1 MPDNNQS
8 PKPMLA
14 HIAVDVI
21 LTKDDQILLLQ
32 RFGTSSTPGKHS
44 LIGGKCD
51 EGESIIQAAAREV
64 YEEIGVHIEPEDLQ
78 FVHVI
83 HKIMP
88 GDAPHKDWFFFF
100 FAVTRWHGE
109 PFNKEP
115 KKHKTLAWFPL
126 NALPTLGETH
136 LQAINEWR
144 KANFYSI
151 VQ

>member
-1 MPDNNQS
+1 MITP
-8 PKPMLA
+8 PIPMLA

-21 LTKDDQILLLQ
+21 LTKDDKILLLE
-32 RFGTSSTPGKHS
+32 RVGTDNKSGKHS

-51 EGESIIQAAAREV
+51 EGESIIQAAIREV
-64 YEEIGVHIEPEDLQ
+64 YEEIGIHLEQEDLK

-83 HKIMP
+83 HKVMP
-88 GDAPHKDWFFFF
+88 GDATQKDWFFFF
-100 FAVTRWHGE
+100 FVVTRWQGE

-115 KKHKTLAWFPL
+115 KKHSNLAWFPL
-126 NALPTLGETH
+126 KTLPTLGETH

-144 KANFYSI
+144 KANFCSI